1 LTAGVDSTIYVEC
14 LQGQKSNAEKQRIKK
29 YLANFPILHFNRSV
43 SQRTIQLIDAY
54 SNSFGLQL
62 PDAQIAAACLE
73 HGLTLITYNMK
84 DFQFI
89 LGLKITAPPFPT
101 V

>member
-1 LTAGVDSTIYVEC
+1 

-29 YLANFPILHFNRSV
+29 YLGTFPILHFTSEI
-43 SQRTIQLIDAY
+43 SERTIRLIDAY

-62 PDAQIAAACLE
+62 PDAQVAAACLE
-73 HGLTLITYNMK
+73 YDLTLITYNTK

-89 LGLKITAPPFPT
+89 RGLKIVVPPFPT